1 MSLLSK
7 TLVTV
12 SNIKDFLD
20 ASGCVLCQ
28 SNDMIITPLAQ
39 DYCRKH
45 RIQITTDAS
54 FNRQQKEEKSPVLA
68 SDSGQDRKVDSSLPL
83 DHQVK
88 QLIRKEFGI
97 VREDQV
103 QAIARVVLRI
113 LKEKA

>member
-1 MSLLSK
+1 MSK

-54 FNRQQKEEKSPVLA
+54 FNRQQKEEKSSVLA

>member
-1 MSLLSK
+1 MSK

-28 SNDMIITPLAQ
+28 TNDMIITPLAQ

-54 FNRQQKEEKSPVLA
+54 FNRQNKEESKNQVIESSPK
-68 SDSGQDRKVDSSLPL
+68 QDQKVDSSLPL
-83 DHQVK
+83 DHLVK
-88 QLIRKEFGI
+88 QLIRKEFGV

-103 QAIARVVLRI
+103 QSIARVVLRI
-113 LKEKA
+113 LEEKA

>member
-1 MSLLSK
+1 MSK

-54 FNRQQKEEKSPVLA
+54 FNRQQKEETSPVLA
-68 SDSGQDRKVDSSLPL
+68 SNSGQDKKVDSSLPL